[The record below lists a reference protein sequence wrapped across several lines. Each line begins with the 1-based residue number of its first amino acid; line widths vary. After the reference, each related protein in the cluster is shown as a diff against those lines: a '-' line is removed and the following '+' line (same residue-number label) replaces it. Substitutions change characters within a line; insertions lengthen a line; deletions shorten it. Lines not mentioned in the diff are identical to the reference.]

1 MPLLH
6 TRGNKPKI
14 DKGQF
19 NKTFN
24 SHRINHRATKMFS
37 GLEALTE
44 AVAVNNVT
52 NLKTDT
58 KAEVDPN
65 PDQEMT
71 KTQTQQTSKPCYR
84 CGKTNH
90 DQHDCWFKD
99 KNCMNCDK

>member
-37 GLEALTE
+37 DLEALTE
-44 AVAVNNVT
+44 AMKAVVVNNVT

-58 KAEVDPN
+58 KTEVDPN

-71 KTQTQQTSKPCYR
+71 KTQTLKKLRNHVTDVAKPTTTNMTV
-84 CGKTNH
+84 GLKTRTA
-90 DQHDCWFKD
+90 
-99 KNCMNCDK
+99 